1 VKSDNG
7 VNPDLNMEQHAY
19 SSFNPV
25 RNIAA
30 QSLMCIT
37 QFNMLSEDSERND
50 SALIRVKAVAW
61 FFLLPVYPG

>member
-1 VKSDNG
+1 
-7 VNPDLNMEQHAY
+7 
-19 SSFNPV
+19 
-25 RNIAA
+25 
-30 QSLMCIT
+30 MCIT